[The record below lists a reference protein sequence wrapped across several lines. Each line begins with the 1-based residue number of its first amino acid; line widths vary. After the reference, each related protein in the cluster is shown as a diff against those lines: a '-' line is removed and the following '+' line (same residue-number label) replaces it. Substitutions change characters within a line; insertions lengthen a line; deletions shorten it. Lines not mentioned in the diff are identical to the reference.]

1 MLAKGFKRHWKSTL
15 RLSGPLILG
24 QLGQVLVMVADSIM
38 VGQLG
43 TIQLAAVSFGV
54 AIFGVYYVLGLGL
67 SFAMPPIV
75 AECHGSGNDK
85 ELSSCIVN
93 STLINTLYAIIIL
106 VVTELSLPVLFM
118 FGQEEV
124 VVSAAIPYIRLSV
137 YSMLPFMVF
146 QSFRSWSDGIGNTKI
161 AMVAI
166 IIGNSANIVLNYIF
180 IFGKL
185 GFPEMGVTGAAL
197 SSLVSR
203 IIMLLVW
210 FLVIRNKESFTSTL
224 KSLTLEKVDKTM
236 LIRLLGL
243 GFIMALQ
250 MFFEVLM
257 FTASTLMMGV
267 LGEVQQ
273 AAHQI
278 ALNIITI
285 TFMVT
290 TGFSVA
296 ATIRVGHYLGKK
308 EIAELK
314 PAGNTSIILSGIF
327 MFCSGIFMIL
337 FRDFLPSLYIQ
348 EIDVIQYAS
357 SMLIFAAIFQIPDGI
372 QISSIG
378 ALRGLQDVK
387 IPTLLTFISYGV
399 FGIPIALLLCFTFDL
414 GFKGVWIGLIVG
426 LLINAV
432 VTTIRFNQQSAKR
445 ISSQFF

>member
-1 MLAKGFKRHWKSTL
+1 
-15 RLSGPLILG
+15 
-24 QLGQVLVMVADSIM
+24 
-38 VGQLG
+38 
-43 TIQLAAVSFGV
+43 
-54 AIFGVYYVLGLGL
+54 
-67 SFAMPPIV
+67 
-75 AECHGSGNDK
+75 
-85 ELSSCIVN
+85 
-93 STLINTLYAIIIL
+93 
-106 VVTELSLPVLFM
+106 M